1 MKWHSHIFLLLHLV
15 ALYTVSVFAR
25 RDLQEGQIPFV
36 FTAKLYNVSL
46 EENAPGTEF
55 ARSSDHV
62 RIGVPLPHSD
72 ATVKFKIVEGDRQHH
87 FKAHSRQVGDF
98 VFLRIRQK
106 DRMDTPL
113 NRELKD
119 HYDFLVKATCRQKEA
134 GNLEATAKV
143 RLTIT
148 DRNDAMPIFT
158 LEADQ
163 YEATIS
169 DQTAPF
175 TDVIRVE
182 ASDADEGINGQIYY
196 SLVNRSADFTVDP
209 VSGWIRTLRHLRS
222 GVYQLKVRS
231 EDRTSR
237 LFYSDPDQ
245 IQPAWSKDVV
255 ITVTESK
262 RRHLKLLVANKPI
275 NGYRSDVQQLAATI
289 RVDIPSNEA
298 STSGPIHV
306 GVVEDDLKHWFSL
319 VESGNLE
326 WQLYTV
332 PGRFIP
338 SKTNVTISAG
348 QESVSS
354 GMVNTTA
361 NIKIEVGEP
370 HSIVFEDA
378 AATFHVNESAPL
390 GYVIGKV
397 SASAMYKQ
405 DEKNIRYYL
414 EMRDDNATVPFE
426 VSEKTGVLRVAQF
439 LDYEQQRE
447 YSFNILAKLAGFG
460 GQSSIVVT
468 VLVKDSNDHSP
479 VWAAK
484 WNRQG
489 PVAVSNGTTVGTV
502 VLKVDAVDLDSGENA
517 RIGYKLSSDSQVPFS
532 VNFENGEISL
542 SAPLKSGDN
551 EWSVSVWAVDS
562 GRPLPR
568 STVLNL
574 VFYRNGTKIPA
585 KPKPVIG
592 SEPSNKHKP
601 MFEDFRGPV
610 EIEEDVAIGTA
621 ISAISATDSD
631 VGYGGLVR
639 YSLWDDYFSIDS
651 ATGVIR
657 VAGDLSELLPPG
669 VAAVSHNLEVSAFDE
684 GSPRK
689 SSKTAIKIL
698 IRDVNNNAPQF
709 EEHWYRIHVSE
720 DTKVGTVLM
729 KLTATDDDGGENGKV
744 GYRLAGGHGDYV
756 RIDEHS
762 GELTLARPLD
772 REANDFLRYAV
783 IAFDYGSPSQISA
796 VNLTI
801 EVDDVNDNAPFCVE
815 PVTTVRIPE
824 DYPDGAMVG
833 CLAASDPDIGQNA
846 RLRFSIEAEENGIAP
861 PFKIDHRT
869 GCVGDNGETVLS
881 TTCSFVIELE
891 DVDENLHPPEFDDI
905 ALEAS
910 VYENMPIGT
919 DVLAVKAT
927 DQDSPTALLDYNIV
941 GGNGMAYF
949 AIDSTGNPSFN
960 FKELGNEDSGNIVV
974 VKIDA
979 TDGDDIDSKTPSSLR
994 YKIAK
999 GDPQSFFRI
1008 DQHTGYITTSG
1019 SRKLDRET
1027 QREHELWVAICDSGE
1042 PQLCSTVP
1050 VVVTVEDVNDIA
1062 PSFTQ
1067 PIFHHN
1073 VRAGVAGRISRV
1085 FASDID
1091 AGKNAE
1097 LFYNITDGD
1106 PKFSIDENGYI
1117 STSVPMKADEV
1128 VTLTIQATDRGL
1140 PAQMTQTRAILTA
1153 VAAPKKAKGSVNRA
1167 PHFAEGMT
1175 RKIPVSDA
1183 DQVGD

>member
-1 MKWHSHIFLLLHLV
+1 MNWRSHLFLLLHLV
-15 ALYTVSVFAR
+15 ALDTVLVFAR
-25 RDLQEGQIPFV
+25 RDPQGQIPFV

-209 VSGWIRTLRHLRS
+209 ISGWIRTLRHLRS

-237 LFYSDPDQ
+237 LFYNDPDQ

-326 WQLYTV
+326 WQLYT
-332 PGRFIP
+332 FINRDRSFHP

-348 QESVSS
+348 QESISS

-370 HSIVFEDA
+370 HSIVFDDA

-397 SASAMYKQ
+397 SASALYKQ

-414 EMRDDNATVPFE
+414 EMRDNATVPFE
-426 VSEKTGVLRVAQF
+426 VSEKTGVLRVAQL
-439 LDYEQQRE
+439 LDYEKQRE
-447 YSFNILAKLAGFG
+447 YSFNILGKLAGFG

-468 VLVKDSNDHSP
+468 VSIKDSNDHSP

-484 WNRQG
+484 WSRQG
-489 PVAVSNGTTVGTV
+489 PVVVPNGTTVGTV
-502 VLKVDAVDLDSGENA
+502 LLKVDAVDLDSGENA
-517 RIGYKLSSDSQVPFS
+517 RIGYKLSSDSQVPFA
-532 VNFENGEISL
+532 VNFETGEISL
-542 SAPLKSGDN
+542 SAPLKAGDN
-551 EWSVSVWAVDS
+551 EWSVAVWAVDA

-574 VFYRNGTKIPA
+574 VFYRNGTKVPA

-592 SEPSNKHKP
+592 AEPVNKHEP
-601 MFEDFRGPV
+601 VFEDFHGPV
-610 EIEEDVAIGTA
+610 EIEEDVAIGT
-621 ISAISATDSD
+621 
-631 VGYGGLVR
+631 
-639 YSLWDDYFSIDS
+639 
-651 ATGVIR
+651 
-657 VAGDLSELLPPG
+657 
-669 VAAVSHNLEVSAFDE
+669 VSF
-684 GSPRK
+684 
-689 SSKTAIKIL
+689 
-698 IRDVNNNAPQF
+698 
-709 EEHWYRIHVSE
+709 
-720 DTKVGTVLM
+720 
-729 KLTATDDDGGENGKV
+729 
-744 GYRLAGGHGDYV
+744 LA
-756 RIDEHS
+756 
-762 GELTLARPLD
+762 
-772 REANDFLRYAV
+772 
-783 IAFDYGSPSQISA
+783 
-796 VNLTI
+796 
-801 EVDDVNDNAPFCVE
+801 
-815 PVTTVRIPE
+815 
-824 DYPDGAMVG
+824 
-833 CLAASDPDIGQNA
+833 
-846 RLRFSIEAEENGIAP
+846 
-861 PFKIDHRT
+861 
-869 GCVGDNGETVLS
+869 
-881 TTCSFVIELE
+881 
-891 DVDENLHPPEFDDI
+891 
-905 ALEAS
+905 
-910 VYENMPIGT
+910 
-919 DVLAVKAT
+919 
-927 DQDSPTALLDYNIV
+927 
-941 GGNGMAYF
+941 
-949 AIDSTGNPSFN
+949 
-960 FKELGNEDSGNIVV
+960 
-974 VKIDA
+974 
-979 TDGDDIDSKTPSSLR
+979 
-994 YKIAK
+994 
-999 GDPQSFFRI
+999 
-1008 DQHTGYITTSG
+1008 
-1019 SRKLDRET
+1019 
-1027 QREHELWVAICDSGE
+1027 
-1042 PQLCSTVP
+1042 
-1050 VVVTVEDVNDIA
+1050 
-1062 PSFTQ
+1062 
-1067 PIFHHN
+1067 
-1073 VRAGVAGRISRV
+1073 
-1085 FASDID
+1085 
-1091 AGKNAE
+1091 
-1097 LFYNITDGD
+1097 
-1106 PKFSIDENGYI
+1106 
-1117 STSVPMKADEV
+1117 
-1128 VTLTIQATDRGL
+1128 
-1140 PAQMTQTRAILTA
+1140 
-1153 VAAPKKAKGSVNRA
+1153 
-1167 PHFAEGMT
+1167 
-1175 RKIPVSDA
+1175 
-1183 DQVGD
+1183 